1 MTIERNAPAY
11 YVTVVPEGGTA
22 EEVDLTER
30 VLSFA
35 FDDDERKVD
44 KLSLTVDNNDLAAF
58 DDPVWS
64 KGNLIRFSFGYDGL
78 MSPVREAII
87 RKVTGG
93 RTLTIEA
100 HAKAVLMDTET
111 KQRVFENTTRSEI
124 VRQIAKENGY
134 ASTEALFIEETSEV
148 YETVT
153 QANYTDAQFLRKL
166 AHLQGYEFFIDFDG
180 FHWHPRR
187 VNQQPILELVYFTDP
202 GQGDILDFVVES
214 NITRLPGKISFCSRD
229 PRFKES
235 ICESADNESDK
246 NRDATAPFIIVRDKR
261 TGKLEKKPATASE
274 VTVADNSES
283 QGEAADKA
291 KGNFRRGQQN
301 AVKLSLQLVGNP
313 TMLAKSVIHVRGMGK
328 RLSGRYYVRS
338 VRHTLGT
345 NGYTMEAMVSTDGAN
360 AAFGDAGE
368 EMSSSAAVQTQVDA
382 LKVALVKAPLFVNT
396 SAVRAL
402 IAAAERFGADGTKA
416 NAQTCLNATRDVIGN
431 ASTVPAISGPTNELR
446 ALSARTLSTL
456 STAAIA
462 RLNKKEA
469 KDKKDGDEEL
479 KPKIKRDPVTG
490 ALVTVYPDQG
500 GREN

>member
-22 EEVDLTER
+22 EEVDLTSR
-30 VLSFA
+30 VLTFQ

-44 KLSLTVDNNDLAAF
+44 KLSLTIDNNDLSAF
-58 DDPVWS
+58 DDPVWA

-87 RKVTGG
+87 RKVNGG
-93 RTLTIEA
+93 RTLTVEA

-111 KQRVFENTTRSEI
+111 KQRMFSNTTRSEV
-124 VRQIAKENGY
+124 VRQIAEENGY
-134 ASTEALFIEETSEV
+134 IDDDILFIEETEERF
-148 YETVT
+148 ETIA

-166 AHLQGYEFFIDFDG
+166 AHLEGFEFFVDFDG

-202 GQGDILDFVVES
+202 GQGDILDFTVES
-214 NITRLPGKISFCSRD
+214 NITRLPGKITFCSRD

-235 ICESADNESDK
+235 VCETADNDSDK
-246 NRDATAPFIIVRDKR
+246 NRDATAPFVIVRDKR
-261 TGKLEKKPATASE
+261 TGALEKKPATASE

-283 QGEAADKA
+283 AGEAKA
-291 KGNFRRGQQN
+291 KARGSFRRGQQN
-301 AVKLSLQLVGNP
+301 AVKMALQLVGNP
-313 TMLAKSVIHVRGMGK
+313 AMLAKSVVHIRGMGK

-338 VRHTLGT
+338 VRHTLGA
-345 NGYTMEAMVSTDGAN
+345 GYTMEAQVSTDGAN

-368 EMSSSAAVQTQVDA
+368 EKASSAAVEAQIAA
-382 LKVALVKAPLFVNT
+382 LEAALVVAPTFVNT

-402 IAAAERFGADGTKA
+402 IDAAKRFAADGTKA
-416 NAQTCLNATRDVIGN
+416 NAQTTLNASRNVIGN

-446 ALSARTLSTL
+446 ALAARTLSTL
-456 STAAIA
+456 STKAIA
-462 RLNKKEA
+462 RLNKKDA
-469 KDKKDGDEEL
+469 KDKDGKDGDEL
-479 KPKIKRDPVTG
+479 KPKLKRDPVTG